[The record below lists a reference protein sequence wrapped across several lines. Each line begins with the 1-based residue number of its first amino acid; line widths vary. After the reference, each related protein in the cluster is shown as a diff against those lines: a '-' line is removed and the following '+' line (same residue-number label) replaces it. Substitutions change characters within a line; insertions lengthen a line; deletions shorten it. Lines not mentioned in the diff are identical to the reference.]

1 MTGVPP
7 IDDVLRQ
14 IIGDDD
20 LRGEVEAALL
30 DREDRIA
37 EYIRSAGM
45 HLGADPAFVAKAIL
59 DIGIG
64 RPPSAEEA
72 GLINHAFAER
82 LAYYQQMYQ
91 QHRPDG
97 GESEG

>member
-7 IDDVLRQ
+7 VDVVVAAFEQR
-14 IIGDDD
+14 GDWD
-20 LRGEVEAALL
+20 LLKRALL
-30 DREDRIA
+30 DREDLIA
-37 EYIRSAGM
+37 DYLTTAGAT
-45 HLGADPAFVAKAIL
+45 LGGDPAFVAKAIL

-64 RPPSAEEA
+64 RPKPDDVQA
-72 GLINHAFAER
+72 LINQTFAER
-82 LAYYQQMYQ
+82 LAYYQQMQQ